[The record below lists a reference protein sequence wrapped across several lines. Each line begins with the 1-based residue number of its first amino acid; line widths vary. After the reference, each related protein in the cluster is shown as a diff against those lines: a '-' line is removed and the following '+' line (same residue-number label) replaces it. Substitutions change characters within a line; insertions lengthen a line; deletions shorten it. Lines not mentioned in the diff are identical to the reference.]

1 MNECKHVRR
10 KRRRR
15 YFVFRCEFQLMLDIF
30 FLVSLDVGY
39 LQLTLAVA
47 AASEKRHSIFSQA
60 MPMLVKFDFLKT
72 NYFGR
77 RKKYRVL
84 NESKSY

>member
-1 MNECKHVRR
+1 
-10 KRRRR
+10 
-15 YFVFRCEFQLMLDIF
+15 MLDIF

-47 AASEKRHSIFSQA
+47 AVTASEKKHSIFSQA
-60 MPMLVKFDFLKT
+60 MPMPMLVKFDFLKT

>member
-1 MNECKHVRR
+1 
-10 KRRRR
+10 
-15 YFVFRCEFQLMLDIF
+15 LDIF

-47 AASEKRHSIFSQA
+47 ASEKRHSIFSQA
-60 MPMLVKFDFLKT
+60 ILVKFDFLKT

-77 RKKYRVL
+77 RK
-84 NESKSY
+84 NIGF